1 MDDNRLV
8 LNYIPTQDMDRVWDM
23 DKQKWAVGD
32 LLTTPEVAAIL
43 DVTPAWVSEL
53 CRQGRVPGAV
63 QRGRFWFVP
72 FEAIDNIKDVKMGR
86 PPKIGGIKS
95 LT

>member
-1 MDDNRLV
+1 MNSLDYTLALDSPDTSYQGANAM
-8 LNYIPTQDMDRVWDM
+8 QHEW
-23 DKQKWAVGD
+23 KSGD
-32 LLTTPEVAAIL
+32 LLTTPEVAEIL

-72 FEAIDNIKDVKMGR
+72 FEAIENIKDVKMGR
-86 PPKIGGIKS
+86 PPKIGG
-95 LT
+95 

>member
-1 MDDNRLV
+1 MSNVVDFPQTYDSE
-8 LNYIPTQDMDRVWDM
+8 VWNM
-23 DKQKWAVGD
+23 SDKRTWKTGD
-32 LLTTPEVAAIL
+32 LLTTPEVAEIL

-72 FEAIDNIKDVKMGR
+72 FEAIENIEDVKMGR
-86 PPKIGGIKS
+86 PSKTDNKS
-95 LT
+95 A